1 MANTTPARVAPYE
14 GSEIPNLESSRS
26 GIAWPAIIGGAVT
39 AIALSLILLA
49 LGSGLGFSVAS
60 PWSNSGAAAA
70 TVGMGAVVWV
80 IIVQWLSSAL
90 GGYMAGR
97 LRTKWAAMHS
107 DEVFFR
113 DTAHGFLAWGLATI
127 VTVWLLAST
136 VAGGVNAA
144 ATVASGAA
152 QGASQGI
159 AESGA
164 SGPTAALTDTLFRPA
179 APTPAANASTTDP
192 DSQDYRGEAARI
204 LAGAV
209 GGEMDAADRAYLAQ
223 VVAERTGLPQAD
235 AEKRV
240 DDTVA
245 RAKQAADAARKAA
258 AAAAFATA
266 LSWLTGAFVAA
277 AAGALG
283 GRHRD
288 LL

>member
-1 MANTTPARVAPYE
+1 MANTRTVRTAASQD
-14 GSEIPNLESSRS
+14 SELPNLESTRS

-39 AIALSLILLA
+39 AIALSLVLLA
-49 LGSGLGFSVAS
+49 LGSALGFSAVA
-60 PWSNSGAAAA
+60 PWSSSGAAAA
-70 TVGMGAVVWV
+70 TVGAGAVTWV
-80 IIVQWLSSAL
+80 IVIQWLSSAL

-127 VTVWLLAST
+127 VTVWLLATS
-136 VAGGVNAA
+136 VIGGINAA
-144 ATVASGAA
+144 ATVASSAA

-159 AESGA
+159 VESGG
-164 SGPTAALTDTLFRPA
+164 SGPIAALTDALFRPA
-179 APTPAANASTTDP
+179 APVTNATATDA
-192 DSQDYRGEAARI
+192 DSQQYRGEAARI
-204 LAGAV
+204 LAGSV
-209 GGEMDAADRAYLAQ
+209 ESDMNPADRTYLAQ
-223 VVAERTGLPQAD
+223 VVAARTGLSQAD

-240 DDTVA
+240 DDTIV

-266 LSWLTGAFVAA
+266 LSWLIGAFVAT
-277 AAGALG
+277 AAGVLG